1 MSKALTF
8 SNHLYLGEGIK
19 CEKLDKLKKD
29 LINAPL
35 FTKVFLITISTSPVD
50 QLDILESKYITYPY
64 YNTHA
69 LHVVGL
75 ADSNKEAIDLIQT
88 IVQDCLDQQGNVDL
102 KSFLLKE

>member
-19 CEKLDKLKKD
+19 IDKLDKLKKY
-29 LINAPL
+29 IIETPI
-35 FTKVFLITISTSPVD
+35 FTKVFLITISTNPTD
-50 QLDILESKYITYPY
+50 QLDIIESKYLTYPY
-64 YNTHA
+64 YNNHA

-75 ADSNKEAIDLIQT
+75 AASNKEAVELIQ
-88 IVQDCLDQQGNVDL
+88 IIAQDCLDKQGNVDL